1 MAQSLCHGQI
11 GIVELHIFAH
21 QTDGDG
27 FAPVVDS
34 LHQCLP
40 LLQLRLRGGDPQLPA
55 DDAGEILLF
64 QHQGSLVQVGQ
75 GDVFNDA
82 VGLYIA
88 EQADF
93 LEDAV
98 LQGLVAAQNHDVRLD
113 THALQLPDGVLGGLG
128 LVLIGATEEGHQ
140 RHMDEQT
147 VLLAHLQRNLPDS
160 LQKGLGLDIADGAAD
175 FGDYH
180 IGVRLLAYPVD
191 EFLDFIGDMGNDLNG
206 GAKVFPPALLV
217 QHIPVDLSRGQ
228 VGKLVQILVDEPLVV
243 TQIQI
248 RFRAVLGD
256 IHLAVLIGAHGA
268 GVHIDIGVQLLG
280 CHLQSPGLHQSAQGS
295 CRDALAQTG
304 NHTAGYK
311 NIFCHQ
317 NRLLYTAAL
326 VGMKEMPVVLLRRWG
341 KMEFVHLLSS

>member
-1 MAQSLCHGQI
+1 MPGKLDDHDLHTQTDAEVGDFLLPGKLGCQNHALDAPSAKAAGDDNTVQPGEGIPVVGFRQGFGIDPENFNVGIQSISRVAQSLCHGQI
-11 GIVELHIFAH
+11 GIVELNIFAH

-27 FAPVVDS
+27 FAPVVDP

-55 DDAGEILLF
+55 DDTGKVLFF

-82 VGLYIA
+82 VGLDIA

-128 LVLIGATEEGHQ
+128 FVLVGATEEGHQ

-180 IGVRLLAYPVD
+180 IGVRLLAHPVD

-217 QHIPVDLSRGQ
+217 QHIPVDLTRGQ
-228 VGKLVQILVDEPLVV
+228 VGKLVQILVDEPLIV
-243 TQIQI
+243 T
-248 RFRAVLGD
+248 
-256 IHLAVLIGAHGA
+256 
-268 GVHIDIGVQLLG
+268 
-280 CHLQSPGLHQSAQGS
+280 
-295 CRDALAQTG
+295 
-304 NHTAGYK
+304 
-311 NIFCHQ
+311 
-317 NRLLYTAAL
+317 
-326 VGMKEMPVVLLRRWG
+326 
-341 KMEFVHLLSS
+341 